1 MTVRIESSSH
11 AGHTTAKGAA
21 RLIARGVA
29 RWIAP
34 GRVLRMIESDHRVQ
48 PAELRALYDAGSL
61 SMARPDELRGIPLVG
76 DVMRVYRRAS

>member
-1 MTVRIESSSH
+1 
-11 AGHTTAKGAA
+11 
-21 RLIARGVA
+21 
-29 RWIAP
+29 
-34 GRVLRMIESDHRVQ
+34 MIEDDHRVQ